1 MRQEAM
7 QLTKTNIL
15 VYRTNHNK
23 EVMTKETK

>member
-15 VYRTNHNK
+15 VYRTNHSK
-23 EVMTKETK
+23 EVKTKETQ